1 MEEVCAGITSGA
13 FRGRSQ
19 RAERGSYRRRA
30 VRRDWAAEGGTGLA
44 QGSQFTSDRFT
55 GELVTRQI
63 AISMDGRGR
72 CMDNIFVERLWR
84 SLKYEEVYLKDYTTV
99 TEARAGID
107 CYFRFYNQERLHQ
120 SLGYR
125 TPAAIYQ
132 ARAY

>member
-1 MEEVCAGITSGA
+1 MNREVHVRFWESAG
-13 FRGRSQ
+13 
-19 RAERGSYRRRA
+19 
-30 VRRDWAAEGGTGLA
+30 L
-44 QGSQFTSDRFT
+44 
-55 GELVTRQI
+55 
-63 AISMDGRGR
+63 R
-72 CMDNIFVERLWR
+72 CPAPLN
-84 SLKYEEVYLKDYTTV
+84 YLKDYTTV